1 MATFAAAGR
10 SFFRSSSS
18 VRSAA
23 ARFASQAKAAPKASP
38 ASPFRATANKA
49 PSQSTLEMSFAVE
62 SMMPYHTVTASA
74 LMTSMLS
81 ISQRSYG
88 WLPEGKN
95 PAFGWGILLR

>member
-1 MATFAAAGR
+1 MATFFAAGS

-23 ARFASQAKAAPKASP
+23 ARFASQTKAAPKASP
-38 ASPFRATANKA
+38 ASSFRATANKP
-49 PSQSTLEMSFAVE
+49 PSRSTFRLPVEMSFAVE

-74 LMTSMLS
+74 LRTSMLS

-88 WLPEGKN
+88 WIPEGT
-95 PAFGWGILLR
+95 

>member
-49 PSQSTLEMSFAVE
+49 PSLPVEMSFAVE

-88 WLPEGKN
+88 WLPEG
-95 PAFGWGILLR
+95 I